1 MDQASRQQK
10 RAAARAARKQ
20 QNAPPPAATPS
31 GRPPPVAAEPR
42 APTDAVRERW
52 RAEALAL
59 APEEVT
65 FGPSVRV
72 LLDEAPRAARFV
84 ERYWEPTVEP
94 GTGAVRVPGLK
105 GTSRHLTRAVG
116 GEIVELHG
124 LTQEA
129 HGRWLLA
136 SGDAA
141 RDAVTRG
148 RFVLDE
154 MQATLQFVADE
165 GGQGDLAAQLA
176 RVKESHAQDGESRE
190 DLASSLH
197 DWSVLAGAY
206 ADALDGVGGFDR
218 ALIGEAQGLSTAL
231 RALPGAQQEAAT
243 DAREKIDLRNRYAA
257 LLFARVSTVRSV
269 ARFVFRHHPQV
280 AREVTSAWERA
291 RRAASRKK
299 KSADAEKKPAGGTTP
314 AAPK

>member
-1 MDQASRQQK
+1 MDQVSRQQK
-10 RAAARAARKQ
+10 RAAARAASKQ
-20 QNAPPPAATPS
+20 QNPPPPAATPS
-31 GRPPPVAAEPR
+31 VPPPPAAPPS

-52 RAEALAL
+52 RAAALAL
-59 APEEVT
+59 PPEEVT

-84 ERYWEPTVEP
+84 EHYWEPIVEP
-94 GTGAVRVPGLK
+94 GDRRPRVPGLK
-105 GTSRHLTRAVG
+105 GTSRHLTRAVA
-116 GEIVELHG
+116 GEIDELHG

-129 HGRWLLA
+129 HGRWILA
-136 SGDAA
+136 SGGAGDDPVA
-141 RDAVTRG
+141 RG
-148 RFVLDE
+148 RFVLGE
-154 MQATLQFVADE
+154 VQATLQFVADE

-197 DWSVLAGAY
+197 DWSVLAEAY
-206 ADALDGVGGFDR
+206 ADALDGVGGFER
-218 ALIGEAQGLSTAL
+218 ALIGEAKNLSAAL
-231 RALPGAQQEAAT
+231 RALPGAQQEVAT

-269 ARFVFRHHPQV
+269 ARFVFRHHPKI
-280 AREVTSAWERA
+280 AREATSAWERA

-299 KSADAEKKPAGGTTP
+299 KSADAEKKPAGGDAP